1 MILEPYWIILNH
13 IESYWITFK
22 LKACQ
27 VAKKVLPCRCFIS
40 CSRAWVCKI
49 CKGLSDSA
57 MQCIRGRFCGAS
69 WTMPSDSAS
78 KADVA
83 WPRTAVGC
91 RECLHVLV
99 SEGSSV
105 CKHKCIKWHQVTSSD
120 KVFDAW
126 SIQMGKKEAH
136 DRKVSKHISERAT
149 YMWDPCGTMAHWF
162 CMGVAERISS
172 MLATASCLHSVFS
185 YVSYVHQARSLSTH
199 R

>member
-1 MILEPYWIILNH
+1 MILESYWIILNH

-105 CKHKCIKWHQVTSSD
+105 CKHNVSSDIKWQGLRCMIHPD
-120 KVFDAW
+120 
-126 SIQMGKKEAH
+126 GKEAH
-136 DRKVSKHISERAT
+136 DRKVSKHVSERAT
-149 YMWDPCGTMAHWF
+149 YMWDPCGALILHGCGWTHQLHAGHSF
-162 CMGVAERISS
+162 LPTLRLQLCTSS
-172 MLATASCLHSVFS
+172 SQLEYA
-185 YVSYVHQARSLSTH
+185 
-199 R
+199 